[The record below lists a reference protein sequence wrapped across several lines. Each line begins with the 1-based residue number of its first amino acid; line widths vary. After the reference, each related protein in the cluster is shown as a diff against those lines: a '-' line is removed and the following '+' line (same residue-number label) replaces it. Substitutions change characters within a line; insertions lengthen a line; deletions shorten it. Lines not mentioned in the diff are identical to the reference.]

1 MTTRLE
7 ARKDLAHLSPDVRAL
22 QYTAEGQTFLRFLRL
37 QQDVL
42 RIDLETAPMD
52 EVPRLQGALRSIR
65 EIIGAISG

>member
-1 MTTRLE
+1 MATRLE
-7 ARKDLAHLSPDVRAL
+7 VRKDLTHITPDVRAL
-22 QYTAEGQTFLRFLRL
+22 QYTPEGQTFLRFLRL

-52 EVPRLQGALRSIR
+52 EVPRLQGALRNIK